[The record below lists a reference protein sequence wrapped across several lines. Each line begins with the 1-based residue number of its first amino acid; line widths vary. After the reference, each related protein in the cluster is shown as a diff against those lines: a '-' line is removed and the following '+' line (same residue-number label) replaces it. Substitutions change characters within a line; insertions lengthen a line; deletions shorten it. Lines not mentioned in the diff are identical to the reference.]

1 MAVHPTGSQ
10 SENDQAAMGH
20 TVINKTPDGSPLDP
34 NTPPWAQPA
43 PTNTTPP
50 AITGTAAVGNVLTC
64 NKGVW
69 SFAASYA
76 YQWKRGG
83 TNIAGATSATY
94 TVVTA
99 DKTFA
104 LTCTVTA
111 TNTKGS
117 TPVTSAATV
126 AVP

>member
-1 MAVHPTGSQ
+1 MQPTATQ
-10 SENDQAAMGH
+10 AENDLAAHGQ
-20 TVINKTPDGSPLDP
+20 TVMHKVADGSPLDP
-34 NTPPWAQPA
+34 NTPMWNQPA
-43 PTNTTPP
+43 PINNTLP

-64 NKGVW
+64 STGEW
-69 SFAASYA
+69 SFAKTYA

-83 TNIAGATSATY
+83 TNIGGGTSASY

-111 TNTKGS
+111 INQKGPTS
-117 TPVTSAATV
+117 ATSAATA